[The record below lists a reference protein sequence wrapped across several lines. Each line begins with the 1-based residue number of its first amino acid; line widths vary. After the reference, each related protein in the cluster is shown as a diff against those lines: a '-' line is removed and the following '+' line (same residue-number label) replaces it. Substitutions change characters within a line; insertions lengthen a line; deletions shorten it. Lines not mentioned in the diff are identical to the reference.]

1 MSIVDTI
8 FIYFIQC
15 TIHGHFK
22 HLFVL
27 VFYCFQTRNVVVD
40 QCGGNCAYRRAEA
53 RHQWPK
59 KESQGECQSINVKE
73 PDPHLFGIQDPGPAG
88 SASFR
93 ASRSGSVH
101 WIHQAFSKRAW
112 SRFYLSQNLDLSIS
126 HFIKLDMA
134 KDLYENLFINQC

>member
-59 KESQGECQSINVKE
+59 KESQGECQSINVKD
-73 PDPHLFGIQDPGPAG
+73 PDPHLFGLQAG
-88 SASFR
+88 EYNLTFAPSLKR
-93 ASRSGSVH
+93 GGGNQKSV
-101 WIHQAFSKRAW
+101 IMEGNSKLIRK
-112 SRFYLSQNLDLSIS
+112 RRD
-126 HFIKLDMA
+126 K
-134 KDLYENLFINQC
+134 K